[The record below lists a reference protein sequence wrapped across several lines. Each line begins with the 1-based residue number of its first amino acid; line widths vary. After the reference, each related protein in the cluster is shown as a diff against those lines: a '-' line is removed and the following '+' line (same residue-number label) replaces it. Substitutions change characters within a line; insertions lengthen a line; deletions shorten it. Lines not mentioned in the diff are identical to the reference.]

1 MVQYFTYNQYNAFT
15 IKSNSKNR
23 MCAWVYFF
31 LAKRWALMI
40 AYVVLPCMC
49 LREPQCRQLVLPVL
63 SLGRVWV
70 HCSQDIHPLTWH
82 TTHGGNGQVEH
93 IIILTKVMMIINCL
107 PYYRVMAA
115 LNFLR
120 YLLIRD
126 TQERNKV
133 SESVC
138 QCLLSTMSIL

>member
-1 MVQYFTYNQYNAFT
+1 
-15 IKSNSKNR
+15 
-23 MCAWVYFF
+23 
-31 LAKRWALMI
+31 
-40 AYVVLPCMC
+40 
-49 LREPQCRQLVLPVL
+49 
-63 SLGRVWV
+63 
-70 HCSQDIHPLTWH
+70 
-82 TTHGGNGQVEH
+82 
-93 IIILTKVMMIINCL
+93 MIINRL